1 MYAASP
7 VRHWRAL
14 LALLAIAVIGAAT
27 AGLATASAHNTRSAL
42 SSSKKG
48 PAFKIVFDMPCST
61 CASRFED
68 QDKPDFIES
77 VHALDPSAQVIADN
91 AQGSDASQIS
101 QVEDGIAQGAK
112 VIVVSPLDTATGVA
126 IVSKAAKAHI
136 PVIAYDGLLTGA
148 KIAFY
153 VSFDNTLVGK
163 LQGEYL
169 VNHLAAGSTVA
180 MINGDQTSATGVQ
193 FKQGALSAL
202 NPAFKSG
209 RLKLG
214 FTADTPQFDPSTAQT
229 ETEQA
234 LTKLNNNIQGV
245 LSPND
250 GIAGGVI
257 AALKSQNLAGK
268 VLVTGQ
274 DATTAGLQDILLGT
288 QAMTVFKPIVEEAS
302 TAAKVAV
309 GLGEGNSKII
319 KQVAKTTVNNGKGQ
333 VPSLLLQPIV
343 ITKHNESIVVKDHG
357 GSTWNTICSG
367 IPASVCPSH

>member
-1 MYAASP
+1 MYAASL

-14 LALLAIAVIGAAT
+14 LAVLAVAVTGAAT
-27 AGLATASAHNTRSAL
+27 AGLATASAHGTRSAL

-48 PAFKIVFDMPCST
+48 AAFKVVFDMPCST

-68 QDKPDFIES
+68 QDKPDFIAA
-77 VHALDPSAQVIADN
+77 VHKLDPNVKVIADN

-101 QVEDGIAQGAK
+101 QVEDGIAEGAK

-148 KIAFY
+148 KISYY

-163 LQGEYL
+163 LQGQYL

-180 MINGDQTSATGVQ
+180 MINGDQTSAPGVQ
-193 FKQGALSAL
+193 FKQGALEAL

-209 RLKLG
+209 KLKLG
-214 FTADTPQFDPSTAQT
+214 YTTDVAQFDPATAQT
-229 ETEQA
+229 DMEQA
-234 LTKLNNNIQGV
+234 LTQLNNNVQGV

-257 AALKSQNLAGK
+257 AALKGQNIAGK

-288 QAMTVFKPIVEEAS
+288 QSMSVFKPILAEAGA
-302 TAAKVAV
+302 AAKVAV

-319 KQVAKTTVNNGKGQ
+319 KQVANAKVNNGKGD
-333 VPSLLLQPIV
+333 VPSTLLQPVV
-343 ITKHNESIVVKDHG
+343 ITKSNVSLVVKDHG
-357 GSTWNTICSG
+357 GTTWKQLCSG
-367 IPASVCPSH
+367 IPASACPSH